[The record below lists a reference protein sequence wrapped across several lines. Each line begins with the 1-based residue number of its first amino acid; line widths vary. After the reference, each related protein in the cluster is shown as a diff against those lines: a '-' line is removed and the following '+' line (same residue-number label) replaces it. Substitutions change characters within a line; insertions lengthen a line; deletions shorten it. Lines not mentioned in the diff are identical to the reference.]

1 MTATQTLTP
10 LIIRAKFRE
19 LLQTWFRIDQIALNP
34 PESIRDENRPPS
46 NLIEQPASFDTT
58 RVQDITNGGEVVN
71 RMNFGYQVV
80 FRHPSHLTYSRIPRG
95 EAEELLSGLL
105 AKINADYNC
114 IHPEILEIQAS
125 GSVLVQEEKNS
136 DWYLV
141 FDLKISL
148 KYPVFLP
155 VTPPK
160 TIFSN

>member
-1 MTATQTLTP
+1 MTTNQALTP
-10 LIIRAKFRE
+10 LIIRAKFRQ
-19 LLQTWFRIDQIALNP
+19 LLKSWFRIDQIALNP
-34 PESIRDENRPPS
+34 PQSIRDEDRPPS

-58 RVQDITNGGEVVN
+58 SVQDITNGGEIVN

-80 FRHPSHLTYSRIPRG
+80 FRHPSHWKYSDIPRG
-95 EAEELLSGLL
+95 DAEDLLSVLL

-125 GSVLVQEEKNS
+125 GSVLIQEIEKS
-136 DWYLV
+136 DWFLV

-155 VTPPK
+155 VVPTK